1 MSHNQ
6 TYSEWIDSC
15 PNKINCRDTNKLC
28 LQVVY
33 DFLTKV
39 EIEDQTYNQSRQYF
53 NKLSQPLTESVTN
66 PVAMLRDFRKLRSRM
81 NGIRLNF
88 NDSPVTFVGSS
99 HTTASV
105 THQGWKRERVTA
117 LDQYARFLCG
127 IDSEFALQVDHI
139 RKVYSPHIEAAKR
152 NKEPYEIEVLDDLII
167 IGGGRSMVVN
177 ALTTKKFMQKAGVS
191 HKTKID
197 GVTWLHFG

>member
-1 MSHNQ
+1 MPHNQ

-39 EIEDQTYNQSRQYF
+39 AIDHPSLQYF
-53 NKLSQPLTESVTN
+53 SKLGQPLTETVTN
-66 PVAMLRDFRKLRSRM
+66 PAVMLSDFRKLRRIM
-81 NGIRLNF
+81 KGIGLNF
-88 NDSPVTFVGSS
+88 NDSPVTFVGYS
-99 HTTASV
+99 HTTASI
-105 THQGWKRERVTA
+105 TYKGWKRERVTA

-152 NKEPYEIEVLDDLII
+152 NNEPYEIGLLDDLII
-167 IGGGRSMVVN
+167 IGGGRSMVVK

-191 HKTKID
+191 EVTKMD
-197 GVTWLHFG
+197 GVTSLHFG